1 MALRDAPGPVGQ
13 IGTKWD
19 KIGCRRRPSGLD
31 GGSPLAC
38 RLQAC
43 PAGEPWHQF
52 VRSGCHAGS
61 DVLSY
66 GRTPLESAVGRLRSL
81 VGSHGVRILKLA
93 RRARRPAKVGPR
105 DRKVARDPALCIGMS
120 AGMMRIAAMVEE
132 GPNSTLDERHLHHGW
147 PVDGKTRSSWQAV
160 VVKRRRV
167 ETSNSGC
174 RSTTGTR
181 CARVLSGDMRS
192 GGPRIQ

>member
-1 MALRDAPGPVGQ
+1 MVPRDRGRKRKVALSGPKVRP
-13 IGTKWD
+13 D
-19 KIGCRRRPSGLD
+19 HRRPSRLD

-38 RLQAC
+38 RPQAC

-52 VRSGCHAGS
+52 VGSGCHAGS

-66 GRTPLESAVGRLRSL
+66 GRTPVERAKERLRSL
-81 VGSHGVRILKLA
+81 LGLHGGWTLKLA
-93 RRARRPAKVGPR
+93 RRARQPTKVGPR

-120 AGMMRIAAMVEE
+120 AGMMRIATMVEE

-147 PVDGKTRSSWQAV
+147 PVDGKTRSSQQAV

-167 ETSNSGC
+167 ETSNRGC
-174 RSTTGTR
+174 HSTTGAH
-181 CARVLSGDMRS
+181 CARVLSDDMRS
-192 GGPRIQ
+192 GRLRIQ